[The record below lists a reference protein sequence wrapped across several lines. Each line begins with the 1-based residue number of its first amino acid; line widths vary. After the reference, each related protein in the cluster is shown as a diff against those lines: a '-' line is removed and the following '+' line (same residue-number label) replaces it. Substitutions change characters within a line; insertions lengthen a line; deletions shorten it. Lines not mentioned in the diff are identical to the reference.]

1 MTRQW
6 SIRRAARFLCGITAS
21 LALALAPSVCCAAQ
35 PGLPPSQAP
44 VTQPGL
50 PPSQALA
57 AQSAPAAGTA
67 PSQAPL
73 VEGEVTLR
81 VDALAPEVLTK
92 GQDLTVSGTITNGT
106 QETLDRAALSVQV
119 QDHTEIITTD
129 LESWLADER
138 ESSLTTS
145 LTQDLHAPV
154 PPGATGTFSVTVPA
168 ADLPLSS
175 TREWGPRGVQVS
187 LAQGATTVAKDR
199 SLLIWSSDAT
209 PSRATGVTTVMPV
222 TASPS
227 ELIALST
234 VALSPPA
241 STEFSTQPADSAT
254 VLPAQDPAPAPS
266 GVTTTVERLRQR
278 VLGLLALTGDGVVL
292 AVDPALLKALG
303 VPATPPPGSG
313 QATASPTPAE
323 TPSAEPSPT
332 TSASTTPSPSST
344 ATSTASPGAKY
355 AFPATDPLTAALT
368 KAVSAGEVIALPWN
382 DADVPALAHLGETDL
397 ISSALE
403 RSASPQTVAAGAAT
417 DTAWVEDLDSQTL
430 SALPASTTT
439 LIAPAS
445 AAPVAEDL
453 TYTPSGTTLIDDR
466 VVLLSDP
473 SLSQALASTLST
485 GSSRSPLCEL
495 DSRQLL
501 RGLSAIIT
509 RQAPALNRN
518 LVVTLGRGAA
528 TNPQALGRRLEALM
542 GNSWSEPRTLSRI
555 VSDTR
560 ASQNL
565 VERQDLAQ
573 QSVSQTELSTSELEQ
588 ARDVEHTLG
597 SIVGVLASPTTQ
609 LEGVT
614 QVVSTV
620 TSTAWRDDP
629 SGRQRALTADHQVG
643 TRITQSL
650 GAAPS
655 STINLIAQSADVPV
669 RITSSLNQA
678 ATVQVRIFSS
688 STRLQPLKPVT
699 ITVPARGGAVASL
712 PVSAVGSGDVNLTIH
727 ILAPDGT
734 VVGTPAILHMRVRAN
749 WESRGV
755 RVGASALVILLVV
768 GVVRTIRSG
777 RRQGPRSAAAPHP
790 AT

>member
-21 LALALAPSVCCAAQ
+21 LALALAPSVCCAA
-35 PGLPPSQAP
+35 
-44 VTQPGL
+44 QPGL

-106 QETLDRAALSVQV
+106 QETLDGVALSVQV

-138 ESSLTTS
+138 GSSLTTS
-145 LTQDLHAPV
+145 LTQDLHTPV

-209 PSRATGVTTVMPV
+209 PSRATGVTTVIPV

-278 VLGLLALTGDGVVL
+278 VLGLLALAGDGVVL

-368 KAVSAGEVIALPWN
+368 KAISAGEVIALPWN

-397 ISSALE
+397 INSALE
-403 RSASPQTVAAGAAT
+403 RSASSQTVAAGAAT

>member
-1 MTRQW
+1 M
-6 SIRRAARFLCGITAS
+6 
-21 LALALAPSVCCAAQ
+21 
-35 PGLPPSQAP
+35 
-44 VTQPGL
+44 
-50 PPSQALA
+50 
-57 AQSAPAAGTA
+57 
-67 PSQAPL
+67 
-73 VEGEVTLR
+73 TLR

-106 QETLDRAALSVQV
+106 QETLDGAALSVQV

-145 LTQDLHAPV
+145 LTQDLHTPV

-187 LAQGATTVAKDR
+187 LAQGATTMARDR

-209 PSRATGVTTVMPV
+209 PSRATGVTTVIPV

-254 VLPAQDPAPAPS
+254 VLPTQDPAPAPS

-278 VLGLLALTGDGVVL
+278 VLGLLALAGDGVVL

-303 VPATPPPGSG
+303 VPATPSPGSG
-313 QATASPTPAE
+313 QATASPTPTE

-332 TSASTTPSPSST
+332 TSAPTTPSPSST
-344 ATSTASPGAKY
+344 ATSTTSPGAKY

-368 KAVSAGEVIALPWN
+368 KAISAGEVIALPWN

-403 RSASPQTVAAGAAT
+403 RSAASQTVAAGAAT

-453 TYTPSGTTLIDDR
+453 TYTPSGTTLIDGR

-588 ARDVEHTLG
+588 ARDVEHTLS

-727 ILAPDGT
+727 VLAPDGT

-777 RRQGPRSAAAPHP
+777 RRQGPRSAAAPTRPHEEV
-790 AT
+790 A

>member
-35 PGLPPSQAP
+35 PGLPPSQA
-44 VTQPGL
+44 
-50 PPSQALA
+50 LA
-57 AQSAPAAGTA
+57 AQPAPAVGTA

-106 QETLDRAALSVQV
+106 QEILDGVALSVQV

-209 PSRATGVTTVMPV
+209 PSRATGVTTVIPV

-241 STEFSTQPADSAT
+241 STEFNTQPADSAT
-254 VLPAQDPAPAPS
+254 VLPTQDPAPAPS

-278 VLGLLALTGDGVVL
+278 VLGLLALAGDGVVL

-332 TSASTTPSPSST
+332 TPSPSST
-344 ATSTASPGAKY
+344 ATSTTSPGAKY
-355 AFPATDPLTAALT
+355 AFPATDPLTTALT
-368 KAVSAGEVIALPWN
+368 RAISAGEVVALPWN

-403 RSASPQTVAAGAAT
+403 RSASSQTVAAGAAT

-509 RQAPALNRN
+509 RQAPALSRN

-542 GNSWSEPRTLSRI
+542 GNSWSEPRTLSRV

-565 VERQDLAQ
+565 VERQDLAE
-573 QSVSQTELSTSELEQ
+573 QSVSQTELSASELEQ

>member
-21 LALALAPSVCCAAQ
+21 LALALAPSVCCAA
-35 PGLPPSQAP
+35 
-44 VTQPGL
+44 QPGL

-106 QETLDRAALSVQV
+106 QETLDGAALSVQV

-145 LTQDLHAPV
+145 LTQDLHTPV

-209 PSRATGVTTVMPV
+209 PSRATGVTTVIPV

-254 VLPAQDPAPAPS
+254 VLPTQDPAPAPS

-278 VLGLLALTGDGVVL
+278 VLGLLALAGDGVVL

-344 ATSTASPGAKY
+344 ATSTTSPGAKY
-355 AFPATDPLTAALT
+355 AFPATAPLTAALT
-368 KAVSAGEVIALPWN
+368 KAISAGEVVALPWN

-403 RSASPQTVAAGAAT
+403 RSAASQTVAAGAAT

-727 ILAPDGT
+727 VLAPDGT

-777 RRQGPRSAAAPHP
+777 RRQGPRSAAAPTRPHEEV
-790 AT
+790 A

>member
-1 MTRQW
+1 MLFR
-6 SIRRAARFLCGITAS
+6 SM
-21 LALALAPSVCCAAQ
+21 ALALAPSVCCAAQ
-35 PGLPPSQAP
+35 PG
-44 VTQPGL
+44 
-50 PPSQALA
+50 
-57 AQSAPAAGTA
+57 PAAGTA

-106 QETLDRAALSVQV
+106 QETLDGVALSVQV

-145 LTQDLHAPV
+145 LTQDLHTPV

-209 PSRATGVTTVMPV
+209 PSRATGVTTVIPV

-254 VLPAQDPAPAPS
+254 VLPTQDPAPAPS

-278 VLGLLALTGDGVVL
+278 VLGLLALAGDGVVL

-313 QATASPTPAE
+313 QATASPTPTE

-344 ATSTASPGAKY
+344 ATSTTSPGAKY

-368 KAVSAGEVIALPWN
+368 KAISAGEVVALPWN

-403 RSASPQTVAAGAAT
+403 RSAASQTVAAGAAT

-453 TYTPSGTTLIDDR
+453 TYTPSGTTLIDGR

-573 QSVSQTELSTSELEQ
+573 QSVSQTELSTGELEQ
-588 ARDVEHTLG
+588 ARDVEHTLS

-727 ILAPDGT
+727 VLAPDGT
-734 VVGTPAILHMRVRAN
+734 VVGTPAVLHMRVRAN

-777 RRQGPRSAAAPHP
+777 RRQGPRSAAAPTRPHEEV
-790 AT
+790 A

>member
-21 LALALAPSVCCAAQ
+21 MALALAPSVCCAA
-35 PGLPPSQAP
+35 
-44 VTQPGL
+44 QPGL

-106 QETLDRAALSVQV
+106 QETLDGAALSVQV

-145 LTQDLHAPV
+145 LTQDLHTPV

-209 PSRATGVTTVMPV
+209 PSRATGVTTVIPV

-278 VLGLLALTGDGVVL
+278 VLGLLALAGDGVVL

-303 VPATPPPGSG
+303 VPTTPPPGSG

-403 RSASPQTVAAGAAT
+403 RSASSQTVAAGAAT

-565 VERQDLAQ
+565 VERQDLAE
-573 QSVSQTELSTSELEQ
+573 QSVSQTELSASELEQ

>member
-21 LALALAPSVCCAAQ
+21 MALALAPSVCCAAQ
-35 PGLPPSQAP
+35 PGLPPSQ
-44 VTQPGL
+44 T
-50 PPSQALA
+50 LA
-57 AQSAPAAGTA
+57 AQPGPAAGPA

-106 QETLDRAALSVQV
+106 QETLDGAALSVQV

-145 LTQDLHAPV
+145 LTQDLHTPV

-209 PSRATGVTTVMPV
+209 PSRATGVTTVIPV

-254 VLPAQDPAPAPS
+254 VLPTQDPAPAPS

-278 VLGLLALTGDGVVL
+278 VLGLLALAGDGVVL

-332 TSASTTPSPSST
+332 TPSPSST
-344 ATSTASPGAKY
+344 ATSTTSPGAKY
-355 AFPATDPLTAALT
+355 AFPATDPLTTALT
-368 KAVSAGEVIALPWN
+368 RAISAGEVVALPWN

-397 ISSALE
+397 INSALE
-403 RSASPQTVAAGAAT
+403 RSASSQTVAAGAAT

-453 TYTPSGTTLIDDR
+453 TYTPSGTTLIDGR

-509 RQAPALNRN
+509 RQAPALSRN

-542 GNSWSEPRTLSRI
+542 GNSWSEPRTLSRV

-565 VERQDLAQ
+565 VERQDLAE
-573 QSVSQTELSTSELEQ
+573 QSVSQTELSASELEQ

>member
-209 PSRATGVTTVMPV
+209 PSRATGVTTVIPV

-254 VLPAQDPAPAPS
+254 VLPTQDPAPAPS

-278 VLGLLALTGDGVVL
+278 VLGLLALAGDGVVL

-332 TSASTTPSPSST
+332 TPSPSST
-344 ATSTASPGAKY
+344 ATSTTSPGAKY
-355 AFPATDPLTAALT
+355 AFPATDPLTTALT
-368 KAVSAGEVIALPWN
+368 RAISAGEVVALPWN

-397 ISSALE
+397 INSALE
-403 RSASPQTVAAGAAT
+403 RSASSQTVAAGAAT

-453 TYTPSGTTLIDDR
+453 TYTPSGTTLIDGR

-509 RQAPALNRN
+509 RQAPALSRN

-542 GNSWSEPRTLSRI
+542 GNSWSEPRTLSRV

-565 VERQDLAQ
+565 VERQDLAE
-573 QSVSQTELSTSELEQ
+573 QSVSQTELSASELEQ

>member
-209 PSRATGVTTVMPV
+209 PSRATGVTTVIPV

-254 VLPAQDPAPAPS
+254 VLPTQDPAPAPS

-278 VLGLLALTGDGVVL
+278 VLGLLALAGDGVVL

-332 TSASTTPSPSST
+332 TPSPSST
-344 ATSTASPGAKY
+344 ATSTTSPGAKY
-355 AFPATDPLTAALT
+355 AFPATDPLTTALT
-368 KAVSAGEVIALPWN
+368 RAISAGEVVALPWN

-403 RSASPQTVAAGAAT
+403 RSASSQTVAAGAAT

-509 RQAPALNRN
+509 RQAPALSRN

-542 GNSWSEPRTLSRI
+542 GNSWSEPRTLSRV

-565 VERQDLAQ
+565 VERQDLAE
-573 QSVSQTELSTSELEQ
+573 QSVSQTELSASELEQ

>member
-21 LALALAPSVCCAAQ
+21 MALALAPSVCCAA
-35 PGLPPSQAP
+35 
-44 VTQPGL
+44 QPGL

-106 QETLDRAALSVQV
+106 QETLDGAALSVQV

-145 LTQDLHAPV
+145 LTQDLHTPV

-209 PSRATGVTTVMPV
+209 PSRATGVTTVIPV

-278 VLGLLALTGDGVVL
+278 VLGLLALAGDGVVL

-303 VPATPPPGSG
+303 VPTTPPPGSG

-368 KAVSAGEVIALPWN
+368 RAVSAGEVIALPWN

-403 RSASPQTVAAGAAT
+403 RSASSQTVAAGAAT

-542 GNSWSEPRTLSRI
+542 GNSWSEPRTLSRL

>member
-21 LALALAPSVCCAAQ
+21 LALALAPSVCCAA
-35 PGLPPSQAP
+35 
-44 VTQPGL
+44 QPGL

-106 QETLDRAALSVQV
+106 QETLDGVALSVQV

-138 ESSLTTS
+138 GSSLTTS
-145 LTQDLHAPV
+145 LTQDLHTPV

-209 PSRATGVTTVMPV
+209 PSRATGVTTVIPV

-278 VLGLLALTGDGVVL
+278 VLGLLALAGDGVVL

-368 KAVSAGEVIALPWN
+368 KAISAGEVIALPWN

-397 ISSALE
+397 INSALE
-403 RSASPQTVAAGAAT
+403 RSASSQTVAAGAAT

-727 ILAPDGT
+727 VLAPDGT

-777 RRQGPRSAAAPHP
+777 RRQGPRSAAAPTRPHEEV
-790 AT
+790 A

>member
-35 PGLPPSQAP
+35 PGLPPSQA
-44 VTQPGL
+44 
-50 PPSQALA
+50 LA
-57 AQSAPAAGTA
+57 AQPAPAVGTA

-106 QETLDRAALSVQV
+106 QEILDGVALSVQV

-209 PSRATGVTTVMPV
+209 PSRATGVTTVIPV

-241 STEFSTQPADSAT
+241 STEFNTQPADSAT
-254 VLPAQDPAPAPS
+254 VLPTQDPAPAPS

-278 VLGLLALTGDGVVL
+278 VLGLLALAGDGVVL

-332 TSASTTPSPSST
+332 TPSPSST
-344 ATSTASPGAKY
+344 ATSTTSPGAKY
-355 AFPATDPLTAALT
+355 AFPATDPLTTALT
-368 KAVSAGEVIALPWN
+368 RAISAGEVVALPWN

-403 RSASPQTVAAGAAT
+403 RSASSQTVAAGAAT

-509 RQAPALNRN
+509 RQAPALSRN

-565 VERQDLAQ
+565 VERQDLAE
-573 QSVSQTELSTSELEQ
+573 QSVSQTELSASELEQ

>member
-21 LALALAPSVCCAAQ
+21 LALALAPSVCCAA
-35 PGLPPSQAP
+35 
-44 VTQPGL
+44 QPGL

-106 QETLDRAALSVQV
+106 QETLDGVALSVQV

-138 ESSLTTS
+138 GSSLTTS
-145 LTQDLHAPV
+145 LTQDLHTPV

-209 PSRATGVTTVMPV
+209 PSRATGVTTVIPV

-278 VLGLLALTGDGVVL
+278 VLGLLALAGDGVVL

-368 KAVSAGEVIALPWN
+368 KAISAGEVIALPWN

-397 ISSALE
+397 INSALE
-403 RSASPQTVAAGAAT
+403 RSASSQTVAAGAAT

-727 ILAPDGT
+727 VLAPDGT

>member
-35 PGLPPSQAP
+35 PGLPPSQA
-44 VTQPGL
+44 
-50 PPSQALA
+50 LA
-57 AQSAPAAGTA
+57 AQPGPAAGTA

-106 QETLDRAALSVQV
+106 QETLDGAALSVQV

-145 LTQDLHAPV
+145 LTQDLHTPV

-209 PSRATGVTTVMPV
+209 PSRATGVTTVIPV

-254 VLPAQDPAPAPS
+254 VLPTQDPAPAPS

-278 VLGLLALTGDGVVL
+278 VLGLLALAGDGVVL

-332 TSASTTPSPSST
+332 TSAPTTSSPGPT
-344 ATSTASPGAKY
+344 ATSTTSPGAKY

-368 KAVSAGEVIALPWN
+368 RAISAGEVVALPWN

-403 RSASPQTVAAGAAT
+403 RSASSQTVAAGAAT

-430 SALPASTTT
+430 STLPASTTT

-453 TYTPSGTTLIDDR
+453 TYTPSGTTLIDGR

-509 RQAPALNRN
+509 RQAPALSRN

-565 VERQDLAQ
+565 VERQDLAE
-573 QSVSQTELSTSELEQ
+573 QSVSQTELSASELEQ

>member
-1 MTRQW
+1 M
-6 SIRRAARFLCGITAS
+6 
-21 LALALAPSVCCAAQ
+21 
-35 PGLPPSQAP
+35 
-44 VTQPGL
+44 
-50 PPSQALA
+50 
-57 AQSAPAAGTA
+57 
-67 PSQAPL
+67 
-73 VEGEVTLR
+73 TLR

-106 QETLDRAALSVQV
+106 QEILDGVALSVQV

-145 LTQDLHAPV
+145 LTQDLHTPV

-209 PSRATGVTTVMPV
+209 PSRATGVTTVIPV

-234 VALSPPA
+234 VALSPPT

-254 VLPAQDPAPAPS
+254 VLPTQDPAPAPS

-278 VLGLLALTGDGVVL
+278 VLGLLALAGDGVVL

-313 QATASPTPAE
+313 QATASPTPTE

-332 TSASTTPSPSST
+332 TSAPTTPSPSST
-344 ATSTASPGAKY
+344 ATSTTSPGAKY

-368 KAVSAGEVIALPWN
+368 KAISAGEVVALPWN

-403 RSASPQTVAAGAAT
+403 RSAASQTVAAGAAT

-453 TYTPSGTTLIDDR
+453 TYTPSGTTLIDGR

-588 ARDVEHTLG
+588 ARDVEHTLS

-727 ILAPDGT
+727 VLAPDGT

-777 RRQGPRSAAAPHP
+777 RRQGPRSAAAPTRPHEEV
-790 AT
+790 A

>member
-21 LALALAPSVCCAAQ
+21 LALALAPSVCCAA
-35 PGLPPSQAP
+35 
-44 VTQPGL
+44 QPGL

-209 PSRATGVTTVMPV
+209 PSRATGVTTVIPV

-278 VLGLLALTGDGVVL
+278 VLGLLALAGDGVVL

-313 QATASPTPAE
+313 QAAASPTPTE

-368 KAVSAGEVIALPWN
+368 KAISAGEVVALPWN

-403 RSASPQTVAAGAAT
+403 RSAASQTVAAGAAT

-542 GNSWSEPRTLSRI
+542 GNSWSEPRTLSRLA
-555 VSDTR
+555 SDTR

-777 RRQGPRSAAAPHP
+777 RRQGPRSAAAPTRPHEEV
-790 AT
+790 A

>member
-21 LALALAPSVCCAAQ
+21 MALALAPSVCCAAQ

-50 PPSQALA
+50 PLSQTLA
-57 AQSAPAAGTA
+57 AQSGPAAGTA

-92 GQDLTVSGTITNGT
+92 GQDLTVSGTINNGT

-209 PSRATGVTTVMPV
+209 PSRATGVTTVIPV

-254 VLPAQDPAPAPS
+254 VLPTQDPAPAPS

-278 VLGLLALTGDGVVL
+278 VLGLLALAGDGVVL

-313 QATASPTPAE
+313 QATGQATASPTPAE
-323 TPSAEPSPT
+323 TPSAEPSP
-332 TSASTTPSPSST
+332 TTPSPSST

-368 KAVSAGEVIALPWN
+368 KAVSAGEVVALPWN

-403 RSASPQTVAAGAAT
+403 RSASSQTVAAGAAT

-620 TSTAWRDDP
+620 TSTVWRDDP

>member
-21 LALALAPSVCCAAQ
+21 LALALAPSVCCAA
-35 PGLPPSQAP
+35 
-44 VTQPGL
+44 QPGL

-106 QETLDRAALSVQV
+106 QETLDGVALSVQV

-138 ESSLTTS
+138 GSSLTTS
-145 LTQDLHAPV
+145 LTQDLHTPV

-209 PSRATGVTTVMPV
+209 PSRATGMTTVIPV

-368 KAVSAGEVIALPWN
+368 KAISAGEVIALPWN

-397 ISSALE
+397 INSALE
-403 RSASPQTVAAGAAT
+403 RSASSQTVAAGAAT

-542 GNSWSEPRTLSRI
+542 GNSWSEPRTLSRL

>member
-1 MTRQW
+1 
-6 SIRRAARFLCGITAS
+6 
-21 LALALAPSVCCAAQ
+21 
-35 PGLPPSQAP
+35 

-50 PPSQALA
+50 PLSQTLA
-57 AQSAPAAGTA
+57 AQSGPAAGTA

-92 GQDLTVSGTITNGT
+92 GQDLTVSGTINNGT

-209 PSRATGVTTVMPV
+209 PSRATGVTTVIPV

-254 VLPAQDPAPAPS
+254 VLPTQDPAPAPS

-278 VLGLLALTGDGVVL
+278 VLGLLALAGDGVVL

-313 QATASPTPAE
+313 QATGQATASPTPAE
-323 TPSAEPSPT
+323 TPSAEPSP
-332 TSASTTPSPSST
+332 TTPSPSST

-368 KAVSAGEVIALPWN
+368 KAVSAGEVVALPWN

-403 RSASPQTVAAGAAT
+403 RSASSQTVAAGAAT

-620 TSTAWRDDP
+620 TSTVWRDDP

>member
-21 LALALAPSVCCAAQ
+21 LALALAPSVCCAA
-35 PGLPPSQAP
+35 
-44 VTQPGL
+44 QPGL

-106 QETLDRAALSVQV
+106 QETLDGVALSVQV

-138 ESSLTTS
+138 GSSLTTS
-145 LTQDLHAPV
+145 LTQDLHTPV

-209 PSRATGVTTVMPV
+209 PSRATGMTTVIPV

-368 KAVSAGEVIALPWN
+368 KAISAGEVIALPWN

-403 RSASPQTVAAGAAT
+403 RSAASQTVAAGAAT

-542 GNSWSEPRTLSRI
+542 GNSWSEPRTLSRL

>member
-21 LALALAPSVCCAAQ
+21 LALALAPSVCCAA
-35 PGLPPSQAP
+35 
-44 VTQPGL
+44 QPGL

-92 GQDLTVSGTITNGT
+92 GQDLTASGTITNGT

-209 PSRATGVTTVMPV
+209 PSRATGVTTVIPV

-254 VLPAQDPAPAPS
+254 VLPTQDPAPAPS

-278 VLGLLALTGDGVVL
+278 VLGLLALAGDGVVL

-332 TSASTTPSPSST
+332 TPSPSST

-368 KAVSAGEVIALPWN
+368 KAISAGEVIALPWN
-382 DADVPALAHLGETDL
+382 DADVPALTHLGETDL

-403 RSASPQTVAAGAAT
+403 RSASSQTVAAGAAT

-509 RQAPALNRN
+509 RQAPALSRN

-542 GNSWSEPRTLSRI
+542 GNSWSEPRTLSRV

-565 VERQDLAQ
+565 VERQDLAE
-573 QSVSQTELSTSELEQ
+573 QSVSQTELSASELEQ

>member
-21 LALALAPSVCCAAQ
+21 LALALAPSVCCAA
-35 PGLPPSQAP
+35 
-44 VTQPGL
+44 QPGL

-278 VLGLLALTGDGVVL
+278 VLGLLALAGDGVVL

>member
-35 PGLPPSQAP
+35 PGLPPSQA
-44 VTQPGL
+44 
-50 PPSQALA
+50 LA
-57 AQSAPAAGTA
+57 AQSAPAAGMA

-106 QETLDRAALSVQV
+106 QETLDGVALSVQV

-138 ESSLTTS
+138 GSSLTTS
-145 LTQDLHAPV
+145 LTQDLHTPV

-209 PSRATGVTTVMPV
+209 PSRATGVTTVIPV

-278 VLGLLALTGDGVVL
+278 VLGLLALAGDGVVL

-368 KAVSAGEVIALPWN
+368 KAISAGEVIALPWN

-397 ISSALE
+397 INSALE
-403 RSASPQTVAAGAAT
+403 RSASSQTVAAGAAT

>member
-1 MTRQW
+1 M
-6 SIRRAARFLCGITAS
+6 
-21 LALALAPSVCCAAQ
+21 
-35 PGLPPSQAP
+35 
-44 VTQPGL
+44 
-50 PPSQALA
+50 
-57 AQSAPAAGTA
+57 
-67 PSQAPL
+67 
-73 VEGEVTLR
+73 
-81 VDALAPEVLTK
+81 
-92 GQDLTVSGTITNGT
+92 
-106 QETLDRAALSVQV
+106 
-119 QDHTEIITTD
+119 
-129 LESWLADER
+129 
-138 ESSLTTS
+138 
-145 LTQDLHAPV
+145 
-154 PPGATGTFSVTVPA
+154 
-168 ADLPLSS
+168 
-175 TREWGPRGVQVS
+175 
-187 LAQGATTVAKDR
+187 AKDR

-209 PSRATGVTTVMPV
+209 PSRATGVTTVIPV

-254 VLPAQDPAPAPS
+254 VLPTQDPAPAPS

-278 VLGLLALTGDGVVL
+278 VLGLLALAGDGVVL

-323 TPSAEPSPT
+323 TPSAEPSP
-332 TSASTTPSPSST
+332 TTPSPSST

-403 RSASPQTVAAGAAT
+403 RSASSQTVAAGAAT

-542 GNSWSEPRTLSRI
+542 GNSWSEPRTLSRV

-620 TSTAWRDDP
+620 TSTVWRDDP

>member
-21 LALALAPSVCCAAQ
+21 LALALAPSVCCAA
-35 PGLPPSQAP
+35 
-44 VTQPGL
+44 QPGL

-209 PSRATGVTTVMPV
+209 PSRATGVTTVIPV

-278 VLGLLALTGDGVVL
+278 VLGLLALAGDGVVL

-542 GNSWSEPRTLSRI
+542 GNSWSEPRTLSRL

>member
-21 LALALAPSVCCAAQ
+21 MALALAPSVCCAA
-35 PGLPPSQAP
+35 
-44 VTQPGL
+44 QPGL

-106 QETLDRAALSVQV
+106 QETLDGVALSVQV

-138 ESSLTTS
+138 GSSLTTS
-145 LTQDLHAPV
+145 LTQDLHTPV

-209 PSRATGVTTVMPV
+209 PSRATGVTTVIPV

-241 STEFSTQPADSAT
+241 STEFSTRPADSAT

-278 VLGLLALTGDGVVL
+278 VLGLLALAGDGVVL

>member
-21 LALALAPSVCCAAQ
+21 LALALAPSVCCAA
-35 PGLPPSQAP
+35 
-44 VTQPGL
+44 QPGL

-106 QETLDRAALSVQV
+106 QEILDGVALSVQV

-209 PSRATGVTTVMPV
+209 PSRATGVTTVIPV

-254 VLPAQDPAPAPS
+254 VLPTQDPAPAPS

-278 VLGLLALTGDGVVL
+278 VLGLLALAGDGVVL

-368 KAVSAGEVIALPWN
+368 KAISAGEVIALPWN

-397 ISSALE
+397 INSALE
-403 RSASPQTVAAGAAT
+403 RSASSQTVAAGAAT

>member
-106 QETLDRAALSVQV
+106 QEILDGVALSVQV

-209 PSRATGVTTVMPV
+209 PSRATGVTTVIPV

-254 VLPAQDPAPAPS
+254 VLPTQDPAPAPS

-278 VLGLLALTGDGVVL
+278 VLGLLALAGDGVVL

-332 TSASTTPSPSST
+332 TPSPSST
-344 ATSTASPGAKY
+344 ATSTTSPGAKY
-355 AFPATDPLTAALT
+355 AFPATDPLTTALT
-368 KAVSAGEVIALPWN
+368 RAISAGEVIALPWN

-403 RSASPQTVAAGAAT
+403 RSASSQTVAAGAAT

-453 TYTPSGTTLIDDR
+453 TYTPSGTALIDGR

-542 GNSWSEPRTLSRI
+542 GNSWSEPRTLSRL

-727 ILAPDGT
+727 VLAPDGT

-777 RRQGPRSAAAPHP
+777 RRQGPRSAAAPTRPHEEV
-790 AT
+790 A

>member
-21 LALALAPSVCCAAQ
+21 MALALAPSVCCAA
-35 PGLPPSQAP
+35 
-44 VTQPGL
+44 QPGL

-106 QETLDRAALSVQV
+106 QETLDGVALSVQV

-138 ESSLTTS
+138 GSSLTTS
-145 LTQDLHAPV
+145 LTQDLHTPV

-209 PSRATGVTTVMPV
+209 PSRATGVTTVIPV

-241 STEFSTQPADSAT
+241 STEFSTRPADSAT

-278 VLGLLALTGDGVVL
+278 VLGLLALAGDGVVL

-368 KAVSAGEVIALPWN
+368 KAISAGEVVALPWN

>member
-21 LALALAPSVCCAAQ
+21 MALALAPSVCCAA
-35 PGLPPSQAP
+35 
-44 VTQPGL
+44 QPGL

-106 QETLDRAALSVQV
+106 QETLDGAALSVQV

-145 LTQDLHAPV
+145 LTQDLHTPV

-209 PSRATGVTTVMPV
+209 PSRATGVTTVIPV

-278 VLGLLALTGDGVVL
+278 VLGLLALAGDGVVL

-403 RSASPQTVAAGAAT
+403 RSASSQTVAAGAAT

-565 VERQDLAQ
+565 VERQDLAE
-573 QSVSQTELSTSELEQ
+573 QSVSQTELSASELEQ

>member
-21 LALALAPSVCCAAQ
+21 MALALAPSVCCAAQ
-35 PGLPPSQAP
+35 PGLPPSQ
-44 VTQPGL
+44 T
-50 PPSQALA
+50 LA
-57 AQSAPAAGTA
+57 AQPGPAAGTA

-106 QETLDRAALSVQV
+106 QETLDGAALSVQV

-145 LTQDLHAPV
+145 LTQDLHTPV

-209 PSRATGVTTVMPV
+209 PSRATGVTTVIPV

-254 VLPAQDPAPAPS
+254 VLPTQDPAPAPS

-278 VLGLLALTGDGVVL
+278 VLGLLALAGDGVVL

-313 QATASPTPAE
+313 QATASPTPTE

-332 TSASTTPSPSST
+332 TSAPTTPSPSST
-344 ATSTASPGAKY
+344 ATSTTSPGAKY

-368 KAVSAGEVIALPWN
+368 KAISAGEVVALPWN

-403 RSASPQTVAAGAAT
+403 RSAASQTVAAGAAT

-453 TYTPSGTTLIDDR
+453 TYTPSGTTLIDGR

-588 ARDVEHTLG
+588 ARDVEHTLS

-727 ILAPDGT
+727 VLAPDGT

-777 RRQGPRSAAAPHP
+777 RRQGPRSAAAPTRPHEEV
-790 AT
+790 A

>member
-21 LALALAPSVCCAAQ
+21 LALALAPSVCCAA
-35 PGLPPSQAP
+35 
-44 VTQPGL
+44 QPGL

-106 QETLDRAALSVQV
+106 QETLDGVALSVQV

-138 ESSLTTS
+138 GSSLTTS
-145 LTQDLHAPV
+145 LTQDLHTPV

-209 PSRATGVTTVMPV
+209 PSRATGVTTVIPV

-278 VLGLLALTGDGVVL
+278 VLGLLALAGDGVVL

-368 KAVSAGEVIALPWN
+368 KAISAGEVIALPWN

-397 ISSALE
+397 INSALE
-403 RSASPQTVAAGAAT
+403 RSASSQTVAAGAAT

-542 GNSWSEPRTLSRI
+542 GNSWSEPRTLSRL

>member
-57 AQSAPAAGTA
+57 AQPGPAAGTA

-106 QETLDRAALSVQV
+106 QEILDGVALSVQV

-209 PSRATGVTTVMPV
+209 PSRATGVTTVIPV

-254 VLPAQDPAPAPS
+254 VLPTQDPAPAPS

-278 VLGLLALTGDGVVL
+278 VLGLLALAGDGVVL

-313 QATASPTPAE
+313 QVTASPTPAE

-332 TSASTTPSPSST
+332 TPSPSST
-344 ATSTASPGAKY
+344 ATSMTSPGAKY
-355 AFPATDPLTAALT
+355 AFPATDPLTTALT
-368 KAVSAGEVIALPWN
+368 RAISAGEVVALPWN
-382 DADVPALAHLGETDL
+382 DAVVPALAHLGETDL
-397 ISSALE
+397 INSALE
-403 RSASPQTVAAGAAT
+403 RSASAQTVAAGAAT

-453 TYTPSGTTLIDDR
+453 TYTPSGTTLIDGR

-509 RQAPALNRN
+509 RQAPALSRN

-542 GNSWSEPRTLSRI
+542 GNSWSEPRTLSRV

-565 VERQDLAQ
+565 VERQDLAE
-573 QSVSQTELSTSELEQ
+573 QSVSQTELSASELEQ

>member
-21 LALALAPSVCCAAQ
+21 LALALAPSVCCAA
-35 PGLPPSQAP
+35 
-44 VTQPGL
+44 QPGL

-209 PSRATGVTTVMPV
+209 PSRATGVTTVIPV

-234 VALSPPA
+234 VALSPPT

-254 VLPAQDPAPAPS
+254 VLPTQDPAPAPS

-278 VLGLLALTGDGVVL
+278 VLGLLALAGDGVVL

>member
-21 LALALAPSVCCAAQ
+21 LALALAPSVCCAA
-35 PGLPPSQAP
+35 
-44 VTQPGL
+44 QPGL

-209 PSRATGVTTVMPV
+209 PSRATGVTTVIPV

-278 VLGLLALTGDGVVL
+278 VLGLLALAGDGVVL

-403 RSASPQTVAAGAAT
+403 RSASSQTVAAGAAT

-542 GNSWSEPRTLSRI
+542 GNSWSEPRTLSRL

>member
-21 LALALAPSVCCAAQ
+21 LALAPSVCCAA
-35 PGLPPSQAP
+35 
-44 VTQPGL
+44 QPGL

-209 PSRATGVTTVMPV
+209 PSRATGMTTVIPV

-278 VLGLLALTGDGVVL
+278 VLGLLALAGDGVVL

-313 QATASPTPAE
+313 QATASPTPTE
-323 TPSAEPSPT
+323 TPSVEPSPT
-332 TSASTTPSPSST
+332 TSAPTTPSPSST

-397 ISSALE
+397 INSALE
-403 RSASPQTVAAGAAT
+403 RSASSQTVAAGAAT

-453 TYTPSGTTLIDDR
+453 TYTPSGTTLIDDH

-542 GNSWSEPRTLSRI
+542 GNSWSEPRTLSRL

-629 SGRQRALTADHQVG
+629 SGRQRALTADRQVG

>member
-1 MTRQW
+1 M
-6 SIRRAARFLCGITAS
+6 
-21 LALALAPSVCCAAQ
+21 
-35 PGLPPSQAP
+35 
-44 VTQPGL
+44 
-50 PPSQALA
+50 
-57 AQSAPAAGTA
+57 
-67 PSQAPL
+67 
-73 VEGEVTLR
+73 
-81 VDALAPEVLTK
+81 
-92 GQDLTVSGTITNGT
+92 
-106 QETLDRAALSVQV
+106 
-119 QDHTEIITTD
+119 
-129 LESWLADER
+129 
-138 ESSLTTS
+138 
-145 LTQDLHAPV
+145 
-154 PPGATGTFSVTVPA
+154 
-168 ADLPLSS
+168 
-175 TREWGPRGVQVS
+175 
-187 LAQGATTVAKDR
+187 
-199 SLLIWSSDAT
+199 
-209 PSRATGVTTVMPV
+209 
-222 TASPS
+222 
-227 ELIALST
+227 
-234 VALSPPA
+234 
-241 STEFSTQPADSAT
+241 
-254 VLPAQDPAPAPS
+254 
-266 GVTTTVERLRQR
+266 
-278 VLGLLALTGDGVVL
+278 
-292 AVDPALLKALG
+292 
-303 VPATPPPGSG
+303 
-313 QATASPTPAE
+313 
-323 TPSAEPSPT
+323 
-332 TSASTTPSPSST
+332 
-344 ATSTASPGAKY
+344 
-355 AFPATDPLTAALT
+355 
-368 KAVSAGEVIALPWN
+368 IALPWN

-403 RSASPQTVAAGAAT
+403 RSAASQTVAAGAAT

-453 TYTPSGTTLIDDR
+453 TYTPSGTTLIDGR

-573 QSVSQTELSTSELEQ
+573 QSVSQTELSTGELEQ
-588 ARDVEHTLG
+588 ARDVEHTLS

-727 ILAPDGT
+727 VLAPDGT
-734 VVGTPAILHMRVRAN
+734 VVGTPAVLHMRVRAN

-777 RRQGPRSAAAPHP
+777 RRQGPRSAAAPTRPHEEV
-790 AT
+790 A